1 MFCQKCGREMPDESA
16 YCPTCGADTT
26 GANTTDAS
34 NTAALPK
41 ISLQKSDYM
50 MIIAVILAV
59 FPVIV
64 SLSVFLLLLEAAAI
78 VICIKVLFENKKRT
92 MLSIVLAIVV
102 ALFGVIGIVR
112 GVNALAYILYGC
124 KLSIDIGV
132 FNFARFSF
140 YFSNSFHLDP
150 SVSYLNYLFFT

>member
-1 MFCQKCGREMPDESA
+1 MFCKKCGKEIPDDSA
-16 YCPTCGADTT
+16 FCPKCGADTT
-26 GANTTDAS
+26 GANTTGAS

-64 SLSVFLLLLEAAAI
+64 SLSVFSLLLEAAAI

-124 KLSIDIGV
+124 KRHSLR
-132 FNFARFSF
+132 NF
-140 YFSNSFHLDP
+140 
-150 SVSYLNYLFFT
+150 